1 MIRAISVALMSAPWL
16 SQQRKPKPTMP
27 VRGTAMQDMLPHPRS
42 LQDVGIGGM
51 APDLAAR
58 KTDTPEAP

>member
-1 MIRAISVALMSAPWL
+1 MSAPWL

-27 VRGTAMQDMLPHPRS
+27 GRGTAMQDMLPHPRS

-58 KTDTPEAP
+58 MTDTPEAP

>member
-27 VRGTAMQDMLPHPRS
+27 VRGTAMQDILLHPRS
-42 LQDVGIGGM
+42 LQYVGIGGM

-58 KTDTPEAP
+58 MTDTSEAP